1 MWERVSNPGTHSWM
15 GTRRGPAR
23 VCDGPPDHSEAAVG
37 PQLAGRSSSILLLSA
52 QYSCLQIS
60 SSSRPWKCSF
70 PGILLQPQA
79 PCACHIS
86 HVLSSFPALSRAVQ
100 CLTTLL
106 NPWND
111 FLQVAQTQRGWG
123 AAECGT
129 AVTFLCSLC
138 LSSHLFGH
146 KLPVRLPSPT
156 LKETVCSH
164 SQRLEKSHVGWIN
177 DYQASAKGF
186 S

>member
-1 MWERVSNPGTHSWM
+1 MVPLTTQR
-15 GTRRGPAR
+15 
-23 VCDGPPDHSEAAVG
+23 
-37 PQLAGRSSSILLLSA
+37 QLWGRSW
-52 QYSCLQIS
+52 QEGPRPS
-60 SSSRPWKCSF
+60 SSFQHSIPACRSWKCSF

-111 FLQVAQTQRGWG
+111 FLQVAQTQWGWG

-138 LSSHLFGH
+138 LSSHPSGH

-186 S
+186 L